1 MHPNLW
7 LYTVITL
14 KRSTNASAPLLF
26 SLKYSFPL
34 CHTSPVDYVPFF
46 LTKWPLFKSQPILT
60 RDAELTCK
68 ARNVLPLCFP
78 KSNCLPRINTTNALC
93 TLRLPT
99 AWSYHEVHFRRI
111 QFPFGLDHT
120 AKHVRSRLFACTQ
133 KSKRFPTEWKAKTHR
148 SFTCYNCLIMSRTR

>member
-1 MHPNLW
+1 MQW
-7 LYTVITL
+7 KIQ
-14 KRSTNASAPLLF
+14 APRYRATIL
-26 SLKYSFPL
+26 
-34 CHTSPVDYVPFF
+34 F
-46 LTKWPLFKSQPILT
+46 LTRWPLFRSQPILT

-68 ARNVLPLCFP
+68 ARNILPLCFP

-133 KSKRFPTEWKAKTHR
+133 KSKRFRTEWKAKRHR
-148 SFTCYNCLIMSRTR
+148 SFTCYDLLDRVTYQVEVSGHKLAGNQLLLFHGRTRSEACSAF